1 MTDVASV
8 SRVDLRDVWP
18 NEASAFTPWLAEN
31 VEALGEALGMDLE
44 LVEVEAPVG
53 SFAVDVLAKEANTN
67 RTVVIEN
74 QLEMT
79 NHDHLGKV
87 LTYAAGYNAD
97 VLVWVASEIREEHR
111 QALDWL
117 NQRTGPETEVY
128 GVVVELLRIDD
139 SRPAFHFDV
148 VARPNQWRKSKVGS
162 SRSVSEKNQAYRA
175 FFQRLVDRLRD
186 KHGFTTSRTASAQ
199 SWMDFSMGFRSG
211 VRYSASFA
219 QGGRAR
225 AEIYIDVGDLEE
237 NKRLFDGLH
246 ERKQDVE
253 SAIGESLSWERL
265 DEKRASRIAVYR
277 SGRIDSQPNDLSE
290 IEDWMVDRL
299 LKFKSAVLPLVHE
312 TAG

>member
-1 MTDVASV
+1 MTNVASV

-31 VEALGEALGMDLE
+31 VQALGAALGMDLE

-148 VARPNQWRKSKVGS
+148 VARPNQWRKSKVGAG
-162 SRSVSEKNQAYRA
+162 RGVSERNQAYRA

-186 KHGFTTSRTASAQ
+186 KQDFTTSRTASAQ
-199 SWMDFSMGFRSG
+199 SWMDFSMGFRGG

-225 AEIYIDVGDLEE
+225 TEIYIDVGDLEE

-246 ERKQDVE
+246 DRKQDVE

-277 SGRIDSQPNDLSE
+277 SGRIDSQPNDLRE

-299 LKFKSAVLPLVHE
+299 LKFTSAVLPLIHE
-312 TAG
+312 TTG